1 MPTSLATVRVID
13 TASSGAE
20 LPIIEE
26 NGQARAVLWPGNG
39 ARFRSFQL
47 ISLLEGGST
56 RQLSHASDCVYYV
69 IAGEGEIIDLAT
81 GEASALVE
89 GSMVH
94 IDAGDSY
101 RLRSSKGAKLVG
113 GPCPPD
119 PELYAALATT
129 EGAD

>member
-1 MPTSLATVRVID
+1 MPIPLTTVRVID
-13 TASSGAE
+13 TASSGAD
-20 LPIIEE
+20 LPIIEK

-39 ARFRSFQL
+39 ARFRTFQI

-56 RQLSHASDCVYYV
+56 RPLRHASDCVYYV
-69 IAGEGEIIDLAT
+69 IGGEGEVVDLDS
-81 GEASALVE
+81 GEASALDE
-89 GSMVH
+89 GTMIH
-94 IDAGDSY
+94 IDAGDRY
-101 RLRSSKGAKLVG
+101 QLRSRAGVKLLG